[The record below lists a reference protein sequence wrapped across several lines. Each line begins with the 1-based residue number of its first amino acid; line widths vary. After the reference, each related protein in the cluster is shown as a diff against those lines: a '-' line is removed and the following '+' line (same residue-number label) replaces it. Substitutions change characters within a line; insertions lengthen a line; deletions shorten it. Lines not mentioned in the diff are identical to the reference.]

1 MPVLNNISQ
10 LATCPPDRP
19 QQDAGLVGNAAL
31 VWIDGLVRWVGSF
44 ADMPAEYQDE
54 SVIDCGRRLI
64 VPGLVDCHTHL
75 CFGGWRSDE
84 FEQRLRGASYQEIAR
99 AGGGIAS
106 TVAATRAASPDELQ
120 HKAESIL
127 DEMLDLGITTVEC
140 KSGYGLDEA
149 NELKQLEVYRRIN
162 ESHVLD
168 LVPTFLGAHI
178 IPPEYRQHRDR
189 YIRLLCDVLIPRVA
203 GQGLARFCDAF
214 VETGAYSIEEARL
227 ILSVAASHGLGL
239 KIHADQLSNSG
250 GAELAAELAAVSAE
264 HLEYISDAGVEAMA
278 VSGTV
283 AVSLPLASLYL
294 GEPYMPARK
303 MIDRGVPV
311 AVATDFN
318 PGSSPS
324 YHLPLAM
331 TLACV
336 HQGMTPQETLK
347 GATSVAAKAVSLGKR
362 IGTVL
367 PGYAADL
374 AVIDSPSLNHWLY
387 HFRPNACI
395 AVLKNGSWVRGSPT
409 AMTPADPGPHIKKM
423 SFT

>member
-19 QQDAGLVGNAAL
+19 QHDAGLLENAAL
-31 VWIDGLVRWVGSF
+31 VWTDGLVRWVGHMT
-44 ADMPAEYQDE
+44 DMPTQYQDE
-54 SVIDCGRRLI
+54 PAIDCTHQLI

-84 FEQRLRGASYQEIAR
+84 FELRLRGASYQEIAH

-106 TVAATRAASPDELQ
+106 TVAATRGASLDELQ

-140 KSGYGLDEA
+140 KSGYGLDQA
-149 NELKQLEVYRRIN
+149 NELKQLEVYRQLN
-162 ESHVLD
+162 DSHLVD

-178 IPPEYRQHRDR
+178 IPPEHDKHRDK
-189 YIRLLCDVLIPRVA
+189 YISLLCDVLIPQVA
-203 GQGLARFCDAF
+203 RQGLARFCDAF
-214 VETGAYSIEEARL
+214 VETGAFTIEETRQ
-227 ILSVAASHGLGL
+227 ILSVAAEHGLGI
-239 KIHADQLSNSG
+239 KIHADQLSDGG
-250 GAELAAELAAVSAE
+250 GAELAAELGAVSAE
-264 HLEYISDAGVEAMA
+264 HLEYVSQAGVEALA
-278 VSGTV
+278 ASGTV

-303 MIDRGVPV
+303 MMDHGVPV

-336 HQGMTPQETLK
+336 HQGMTPQESLK
-347 GATSVAAKAVSLGKR
+347 GATSVAAQAVSLSKQ
-362 IGTVL
+362 IGALL

-374 AVIDSPSLNHWLY
+374 AIIDAPNLNHWLY

-395 AVLKNGSWVRGSPT
+395 AVLKNGAWVRGNQSVLAINNPST
-409 AMTPADPGPHIKKM
+409 
-423 SFT
+423 

>member
-1 MPVLNNISQ
+1 VPVLRNISQ

-19 QQDAGLVGNAAL
+19 QKDAGLVKNAAL
-31 VWIDGLVRWVGSF
+31 VWTDGLVRWTGSI
-44 ADMPAEYQDE
+44 ADMPAEYRNE
-54 SVIDCGRRLI
+54 PVIDCGHRLI

-84 FEQRLRGASYQEIAR
+84 FELRLCGVSYQEIAR

-106 TVAATRAASPDELQ
+106 TVAATRGASLDELQ

-149 NELKQLEVYRRIN
+149 NELKQLEVYRQLN
-162 ESHVLD
+162 DSHLVD

-178 IPPEYRQHRDR
+178 IPPEHSQHRDR
-189 YIRLLCDVLIPRVA
+189 YISLLCDVLIPRIA
-203 GQGLARFCDAF
+203 RQDLARFCDAF
-214 VETGAYSIEEARL
+214 VETGAFSIEETRQ
-227 ILSVAASHGLGL
+227 ILSVAAGHGLGI
-239 KIHADQLSNSG
+239 KIHADQLSDGG
-250 GAELAAELAAVSAE
+250 GAELAAELGAVSAE
-264 HLEYISDAGVEAMA
+264 HLEYVSEAGMQAMA
-278 VSGTV
+278 ASGTV

-303 MIDRGVPV
+303 MIDLGVPV

-347 GATSVAAKAVSLGKR
+347 GATCVAAKAVSLSKHC
-362 IGTVL
+362 GTLL

-374 AVIDSPSLNHWLY
+374 AIIDSPSLNHWLY

-395 AVLKNGSWVRGSPT
+395 AVMKSGAWVRGNPSEI
-409 AMTPADPGPHIKKM
+409 APGNSYI
-423 SFT
+423 

>member
-1 MPVLNNISQ
+1 VPVLNNISQ

-19 QQDAGLVGNAAL
+19 QHDAGLLENAAL
-31 VWIDGLVRWVGSF
+31 VWTDGLVRWVGHIT
-44 ADMPAEYQDE
+44 DMPTQYQDE
-54 SVIDCGRRLI
+54 PAIDCTHRLI

-84 FEQRLRGASYQEIAR
+84 FELRLRGASYQEIAH

-106 TVAATRAASPDELQ
+106 TVAATRGASLDELQ

-140 KSGYGLDEA
+140 KSGYGLDQA
-149 NELKQLEVYRRIN
+149 NELKQLAVYRQLN
-162 ESHVLD
+162 ESHPVD

-178 IPPEYRQHRDR
+178 IPPEHDKNRDR
-189 YIRLLCDVLIPRVA
+189 YISILCDVLIPQVA
-203 GQGLARFCDAF
+203 RQGLARFCDAF
-214 VETGAYSIEEARL
+214 VEAGAFTIEETRQ
-227 ILSVAASHGLGL
+227 ILSVAAAHGLGI
-239 KIHADQLSNSG
+239 KIHADQLSDGG
-250 GAELAAELAAVSAE
+250 GAELAAELGAVSAE
-264 HLEYISDAGVEAMA
+264 HLEYVSDAGVEALA
-278 VSGTV
+278 AAGTV

-294 GEPYMPARK
+294 GETYMPARK
-303 MIDRGVPV
+303 MLDRGVPV

-336 HQGMTPQETLK
+336 HQGMTPQESLK
-347 GATSVAAKAVSLGKR
+347 GATCVAAQAISLNQQ
-362 IGTVL
+362 IGTLL

-374 AVIDSPSLNHWLY
+374 AIIDSPNLNHWLY

-395 AVLKNGSWVRGSPT
+395 AVLKNGAWVRGNQC
-409 AMTPADPGPHIKKM
+409 AI
-423 SFT
+423 

>member
-1 MPVLNNISQ
+1 VPVLNNISQ
-10 LATCPPDRP
+10 LATCPPDKP
-19 QQDAGLVGNAAL
+19 QQDAGLVENAAL
-31 VWIDGLVRWVGSF
+31 VWSDGLVRWVGSM
-44 ADMPAEYQDE
+44 ADTPAEYQDE
-54 SVIDCGRRLI
+54 PVIDCGRRLI

-84 FEQRLRGASYQEIAR
+84 FELRLRGASYQEIAR

-106 TVAATRAASPDELQ
+106 TVAATRGASLDELQ
-120 HKAESIL
+120 HKAESAL

-149 NELKQLEVYRRIN
+149 NELKQLEVYRRLN
-162 ESHVLD
+162 DSHVVD
-168 LVPTFLGAHI
+168 LIPTFLGAHI
-178 IPPEYRQHRDR
+178 IPPEHGQHRDR
-189 YIRLLCDVLIPRVA
+189 YIRLLCDVLIPQVA
-203 GQGLARFCDAF
+203 RQGLARFCDAF
-214 VETGAYSIEEARL
+214 VETGAYTIEETRQ
-227 ILSVAASHGLGL
+227 ILSVAAGHGLGI
-239 KIHADQLSNSG
+239 KIHADQLSDGG
-250 GAELAAELAAVSAE
+250 GAGLAAELGAVSAE
-264 HLEYISDAGVEAMA
+264 HLEYVSAAGIEAMA
-278 VSGTV
+278 ASGTV

-303 MIDRGVPV
+303 MMDRGVPV

-347 GATSVAAKAVSLGKR
+347 GATSVAAKAVSLNGLV
-362 IGTVL
+362 GTLL

-374 AVIDSPSLNHWLY
+374 AIIDSPSLNHWLY

-395 AVLKNGSWVRGSPT
+395 GVMKNGVWVRGDPSAT
-409 AMTPADPGPHIKKM
+409 AAIGTYI
-423 SFT
+423 